1 MKDKISEISGKVLIA
16 PLLAVLTIWMVFWVE
31 VRFNYNFNHWGI
43 QPRSFSGLK
52 GVFFSPFIH
61 SSVEHLYNNTIPLAV
76 LTFFLFLFYRRVA
89 LRVILMGVLGA
100 GILTWVIGRP
110 SYHIGASG
118 LIYVLASFIFFKGII
133 TKHYRWVAL
142 SLIVV
147 FVYGS
152 MIWYIFPVKDGI
164 SWEGHLSGFLMG
176 LFLALLVRI
185 DVPKEKKYDWEK
197 EDFDE
202 ENDPF
207 LQHFDAEGNF
217 ISSSEKEEEIET
229 SVKVKYH
236 FKPKEEKD

>member
-16 PLLAVLTIWMVFWVE
+16 PLMAVLTIWVVFWVE

-43 QPRSFSGLK
+43 QPRSISGLK
-52 GVFFSPFIH
+52 GVLFSPFIH

-89 LRVILMGVLGA
+89 LRVVLMGVLGA

-176 LFLALLVRI
+176 LLLALLVRI
-185 DVPKEKKYDWEK
+185 DVLKEKKYDWEK

-202 ENDPF
+202 ESDPF

-217 ISSSEKEEEIET
+217 IGSSENEEEVEVP
-229 SVKVKYH
+229 VKVKYH
-236 FKPKEEKD
+236 FKPKEDED